1 MDTHYNPNRKV
12 YESDF
17 LNAIRQQDYLEKRRS
32 DTTSDLVHHLKDIH
46 STITDALFRKID
58 EDMDEGR
65 RSYTLRQR
73 YEALQDM
80 STVLKE
86 RNELP
91 NEFEPFALNTDEL
104 PWNRHG
110 TTAHHRAA
118 LQTRTA
124 PQEGLV

>member
-17 LNAIRQQDYLEKRRS
+17 LGVIEQQDCLEKQRS
-32 DTTSDLVHHLKDIH
+32 YTTSRLIYLLKAVHNR
-46 STITDALFRKID
+46 ITDLLFRRTN
-58 EDMDEGR
+58 ENMDESH

-73 YEALQDM
+73 HEALQDI

-86 RNELP
+86 RDELP
-91 NEFEPFALNTDEL
+91 NEFEPFALNIDEL

-110 TTAHHRAA
+110 
-118 LQTRTA
+118 
-124 PQEGLV
+124 PF

>member
-17 LNAIRQQDYLEKRRS
+17 LDASGQQRCLEIYRDCATSALIR
-32 DTTSDLVHHLKDIH
+32 HLKDIH
-46 STITDALFRKID
+46 NTITNDLFRRT
-58 EDMDEGR
+58 EGNMDEER
-65 RSYTLRQR
+65 RSYTLRQW

-86 RNELP
+86 RDELP
-91 NEFEPFALNTDEL
+91 NEFEPFVLNIDEL

-110 TTAHHRAA
+110 TTDPTPRPSGSDE
-118 LQTRTA
+118 TE
-124 PQEGLV
+124 P

>member
-1 MDTHYNPNRKV
+1 MDAHYNPNRKV

-17 LNAIRQQDYLEKRRS
+17 LDAIGQRDYLEKQRCYS
-32 DTTSDLVHHLKDIH
+32 TSALVYHLKAVH
-46 STITDALFRKID
+46 NTIADVLFRRTDAN
-58 EDMDEGR
+58 MDEAR

-86 RNELP
+86 RGELP

-104 PWNRHG
+104 PWNRHR
-110 TTAHHRAA
+110 TTDP
-118 LQTRTA
+118 TPCPSGSDETE
-124 PQEGLV
+124 P

>member
-17 LNAIRQQDYLEKRRS
+17 LDAIGQRKYLETQRCFPTSALVYHLKAVHNTIADVLFRRTYGNIDEKRKS
-32 DTTSDLVHHLKDIH
+32 DTL
-46 STITDALFRKID
+46 
-58 EDMDEGR
+58 R
-65 RSYTLRQR
+65 RR

-91 NEFEPFALNTDEL
+91 NEFEPFVLNIDEL

-110 TTAHHRAA
+110 TTDP
-118 LQTRTA
+118 TPCPSGSDET
-124 PQEGLV
+124 ES

>member
-17 LNAIRQQDYLEKRRS
+17 LSAIGQRGYLRELKECA
-32 DTTSDLVHHLKDIH
+32 TSTLIHALKGIH
-46 STITDALFRKID
+46 STIVDILFRRTD
-58 EDMDEGR
+58 ENMDEER

-73 YEALQDM
+73 HEALQDI

-86 RNELP
+86 RDELP
-91 NEFEPFALNTDEL
+91 NEFEPFALNIDEL

-110 TTAHHRAA
+110 
-118 LQTRTA
+118 
-124 PQEGLV
+124 PF

>member
-17 LNAIRQQDYLEKRRS
+17 LDAIGQRDYLEKQRCYS
-32 DTTSDLVHHLKDIH
+32 TSDLVYHLKAVH
-46 STITDALFRKID
+46 NTIADVLFRRTD
-58 EDMDEGR
+58 ENMDEAR

-91 NEFEPFALNTDEL
+91 NEFEPFVLNIDEL

-110 TTAHHRAA
+110 TTDP
-118 LQTRTA
+118 TSCPSGSDETE
-124 PQEGLV
+124 P

>member
-17 LNAIRQQDYLEKRRS
+17 LNAVEQRAYLEGQRCS
-32 DTTSDLVHHLKDIH
+32 STSDLVYHIQIVHDMIVDI
-46 STITDALFRKID
+46 LFRRTD
-58 EDMDEGR
+58 ENMDEER

-73 YEALQDM
+73 YEALQDI

-86 RNELP
+86 RDELP
-91 NEFEPFALNTDEL
+91 NEFEPFALNIDEL

-110 TTAHHRAA
+110 
-118 LQTRTA
+118 
-124 PQEGLV
+124 PF